1 MSFSKTIS
9 SELRDSEPL
18 FLSVLPNTSTV
29 VSEPF
34 LCNGTQLGLELVGRL
49 EKGVEVPAEKNLTVT
64 LLASDTLDGEFTEYA
79 TLCTVSGKTLED
91 GGELFRFVPVSTLPS
106 WKKISLETDAD
117 LSAGTLSVGLVHKA

>member
-34 LCNGTQLGLELVGRL
+34 LCNGTQLGLELVGRM

-79 TLCTVSGKTLED
+79 TLCTV

>member
-79 TLCTVSGKTLED
+79 TLCTVSG
-91 GGELFRFVPVSTLPS
+91 
-106 WKKISLETDAD
+106 TDAD